1 MRTLRTLSLI
11 VLTCV
16 LFTPFANAELDE
28 SRSTQAVSAIVA
40 TVEGSD
46 LVFSVHDHAATKVR
60 LQIFDTTTDA
70 LVHDSGMVEGS
81 VVRFST
87 LDLGPETMRYS
98 IRAWDDAETL
108 VTHQITTIA
117 QTEIASL
124 DFDTIEVGFK
134 FAADTIDLDGNTV
147 VTGASGDPALEVIPA
162 ASTWGIRVDA
172 TLLTGAQDAIEIEM
186 GVGGDPGA
194 QAIEI
199 QRGSGSTDRTAQ
211 INADGEAWFQDENKP
226 LPKFLPIAFGSVNS
240 NGTVAGGSGNFS
252 VTLSSSVYKITVTGH
267 TIAWPD
273 YSVVATSHNIIPT
286 VPYIWMQSGEAWVTQ
301 RDVFNDNDVTGTFH
315 FVIYEN

>member
-147 VTGASGDPALEVIPA
+147 VTGAAGDDDLKVVAAGGTGGAALSIDGSAIISSYDALEI
-162 ASTWGIRVDA
+162 D
-172 TLLTGAQDAIEIEM
+172 M
-186 GVGGDPGA
+186 GSMGDDKA
-194 QAIEI
+194 NAIEI
-199 QRGSGSTDRTAQ
+199 QRGGTLTAQ
-211 INADGEAWFQDENKP
+211 VDADGEAWFVNSNQTIP
-226 LPKFLPIAFGSVNS
+226 RFLPIAFGSVNS
-240 NGTVAGGSGNFS
+240 DGTVAGGSGNFS
-252 VTLSSSVYKITVTGH
+252 VTLTTGVYKITVTGH
-267 TIAWPD
+267 DIAWPD

-286 VPYIWMQSGEAWVTQ
+286 VPYIWMQSDEAWVTQ
-301 RDVFNDNDVTGTFH
+301 RNVFNDTDTTGPFH